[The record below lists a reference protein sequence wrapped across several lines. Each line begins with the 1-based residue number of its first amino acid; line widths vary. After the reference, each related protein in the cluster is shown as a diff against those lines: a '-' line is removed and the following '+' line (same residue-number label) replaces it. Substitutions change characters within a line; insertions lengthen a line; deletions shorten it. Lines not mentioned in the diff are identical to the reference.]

1 MDSQAAAREAGL
13 RYIDDRRPGIAR
25 RRRGRHFAYF
35 YADGKPVRDQR
46 DMARIRALAIPPA
59 YTHVWI
65 SPIANGHMQA
75 TARDARGRKQY
86 RYHKRWRE
94 IRDEAKYHRLV
105 AFGRALPAIRA
116 TVAKD
121 LSAAELSRRKV
132 LAAIVAILDS
142 TGVRVGNEEY
152 VHANDSFGL
161 TTLRTRHV
169 SLNGTQVRLRFRG
182 KTGREHRILL
192 DDKRLARIIKR
203 CRDLPGEE
211 LFTYL
216 DESGSIA
223 TVSSDDVNAYIRDIA
238 GDDFSAKDFR
248 TWIGTVECIA
258 ALGEPSA
265 QQAEARAEDRRGTRM
280 RCRPSR
286 QYAGGLPQG
295 LRASSG
301 YRDVHAAAPSPLAK
315 PKSYGKGAPRYA
327 IAAGTLCVAFCGK
340 VGAPRSR
347 TDRADAEAL
356 PCESERLSRCELK
369 MKRLAK
375 LFHGGR
381 EYFGFPRI
389 GVFL

>member
-1 MDSQAAAREAGL
+1 MG
-13 RYIDDRRPGIAR
+13 
-25 RRRGRHFAYF
+25 
-35 YADGKPVRDQR
+35 
-46 DMARIRALAIPPA
+46 RIRALAIPPA
-59 YTHVWI
+59 YSQVWI

-94 IRDEAKYHRLV
+94 VRDEAKYHRLV
-105 AFGRALPAIRA
+105 AFGRALPAIRVA
-116 TVAKD
+116 VAKD
-121 LSAAELSRRKV
+121 LSEPELSRRKV

-152 VHANDSFGL
+152 AQANGSFGL

-169 SLNGTQVRLRFRG
+169 SLNGSQVRLRFRG

-216 DESGSIA
+216 DDAGSIA
-223 TVSSDDVNAYIRDIA
+223 TVSSDDVNEYIREIA

-265 QQAEARAEDRRGTRM
+265 HRAETKQRITAALVSVAGRLGNTPAICRKAYIHPAVIETYTRLRRLPRQQVRATVKE
-280 RCRPSR
+280 RP
-286 QYAGGLPQG
+286 
-295 LRASSG
+295 
-301 YRDVHAAAPSPLAK
+301 
-315 PKSYGKGAPRYA
+315 
-327 IAAGTLCVAFCGK
+327 GTL
-340 VGAPRSR
+340 SHQ
-347 TDRADAEAL
+347 
-356 PCESERLSRCELK
+356 ERLALRFVEKWERQEREPIEQTLK
-369 MKRLAK
+369 RSLQKTR
-375 LFHGGR
+375 G
-381 EYFGFPRI
+381 
-389 GVFL
+389 